1 MKNSKLEIP
10 IYQRFSISVEEAA
23 AYFMIGENRLRELI
37 KNDRNADYILW
48 VGSTVRIKREQ
59 FEKFLAKTNF
69 LQ

>member
-1 MKNSKLEIP
+1 MKNSRLEIP
-10 IYQRFSISVEEAA
+10 VYQRFSITVEEAA

-37 KNDRNADYILW
+37 KNDRNSDYILW

-59 FEKFLAKTNF
+59 FENFLAKTNF